1 MKGTDRQNKAQQQ
14 RREAYI
20 EAKIGYFETMEEEKK
35 EAVDANYEPLFKK
48 LLKDYPPKNY
58 NRDD

>member
-1 MKGTDRQNKAQQQ
+1 MKSTDSQSKTQQQ

-20 EAKIGYFETMEEEKK
+20 EAKIGCLEAIEEEKR
-35 EAVDANYEPLFKK
+35 EAANANYNPLFKQ

>member
-1 MKGTDRQNKAQQQ
+1 MKSIDRQSKTQQQ

-20 EAKIGYFETMEEEKK
+20 EAKIGYLEAMEEEKK
-35 EAVDANYEPLFKK
+35 EAANANYKPLFKK